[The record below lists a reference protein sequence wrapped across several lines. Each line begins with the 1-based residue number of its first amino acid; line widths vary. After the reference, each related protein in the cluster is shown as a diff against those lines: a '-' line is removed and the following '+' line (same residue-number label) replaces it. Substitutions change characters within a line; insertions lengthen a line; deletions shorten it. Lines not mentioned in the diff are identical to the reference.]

1 MVVGRLDHF
10 DQDDLSLK
18 KRTVK
23 NDLGEMELKLDS
35 QTRGRGKLD
44 GH

>member
-18 KRTVK
+18 KEQLRMISVRW
-23 NDLGEMELKLDS
+23 N
-35 QTRGRGKLD
+35 
-44 GH
+44 